1 MQRLF
6 QKSGSQEN
14 GLIKTQQK
22 CMFASL
28 RATWYLCFHDL
39 YSLFPLITPKQG
51 ISFIPVSAIFLK
63 SKKLFCFVFFSYLHV
78 ETNAYGIVV
87 C

>member
-14 GLIKTQQK
+14 SLIKTQQK

-28 RATWYLCFHDL
+28 RATWYLYFHDL

-51 ISFIPVSAIFLK
+51 ISFITVSAIF
-63 SKKLFCFVFFSYLHV
+63 FFFSCLHV